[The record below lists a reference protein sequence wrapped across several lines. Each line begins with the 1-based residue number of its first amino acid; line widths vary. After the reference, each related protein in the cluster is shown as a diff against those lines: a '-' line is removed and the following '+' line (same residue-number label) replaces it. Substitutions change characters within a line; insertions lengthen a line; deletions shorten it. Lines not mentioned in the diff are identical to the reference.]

1 MGSRGVLATALICAS
16 TAVAA
21 ADGLDGERFTPA
33 TGVEGGFVNEHP
45 AVPFHLGWGLGL
57 FLNFAHDPVVVVDAN
72 NNVIAKPVQTGLTAD
87 LVASLG
93 LFGRVELGLDL
104 PVHLIYDGDP
114 YGALNAS
121 GGLGDLRFVPKIA
134 ILRRGSLE
142 RHFLLGL
149 AVPVSVPTGNDNAL
163 RGAGGITVGPE
174 LLLAGHLGK
183 LGLGMDVA
191 TAGARSTPR
200 GCRGATASPSGRGCR
215 TASPTSSGYASRR
228 TARRW

>member
-1 MGSRGVLATALICAS
+1 MGSRAALATALLCAS

-57 FLNFAHDPVVVVDAN
+57 FLNFAHDQVVVVDAN
-72 NNVIAKPVQTGLTAD
+72 GNVIERPVQTGLTTD

-93 LFGRVELGLDL
+93 LWGRVELGLDL
-104 PVHLIYDGDP
+104 PLHLIYEGDP
-114 YGALNAS
+114 YGTLNAS
-121 GGLGDLRFVPKIA
+121 AGLGDLRFVPKIA

-149 AVPVSVPTGNDNAL
+149 ALPVGFPTGDDNAL
-163 RGAGGITVGPE
+163 RGAGGFS
-174 LLLAGHLGK
+174 LG
-183 LGLGMDVA
+183 
-191 TAGARSTPR
+191 
-200 GCRGATASPSGRGCR
+200 
-215 TASPTSSGYASRR
+215 
-228 TARRW
+228 